1 MDELTK
7 LASSLG
13 GETGQADPTAALEG
27 LTQAVQATGGI
38 DGIVAKLRSAGLGEA
53 VDSWVSPGPNQPVDP
68 ATLGE
73 ALGPDTVQQLS
84 AGAGVDAGQLL
95 AMLAAFLPRII
106 DMLTPDGQVPSG
118 GLGQAAGGGLPGL
131 GGLLGG
137 LAGAA
142 GAGGAGSGGRAEV
155 GAVLG
160 ELGGLLGGSKGS

>member
-7 LASSLG
+7 LTSSLG
-13 GETGQADPTAALEG
+13 GETGQTDPTAALEG
-27 LTQAVQATGGI
+27 LTQAVQAAGGI

-53 VDSWVSPGPNQPVDP
+53 VDSWVSTGPNQPVDP
-68 ATLGE
+68 ARLGE
-73 ALGPDTVQQLS
+73 ALGPDTVKQLS

-95 AMLAAFLPRII
+95 PMLAAFLPRII

-118 GLGQAAGGGLPGL
+118 GLGQAAGGLGGL

-142 GAGGAGSGGRAEV
+142 GAGGAGSGGTADV

-160 ELGGLLGGSKGS
+160 ELGGLFGGSKGS